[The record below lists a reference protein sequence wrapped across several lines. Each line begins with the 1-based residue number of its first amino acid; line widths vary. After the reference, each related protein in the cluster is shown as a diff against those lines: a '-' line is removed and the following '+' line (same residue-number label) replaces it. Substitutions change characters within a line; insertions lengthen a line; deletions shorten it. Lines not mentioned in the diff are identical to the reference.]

1 MHWSSLTEERS
12 VLVVTNRLGVFP
24 VSTALALKEAG
35 LVPLIALMQAKKS
48 NRRSILETI
57 SEYGLGYT
65 VERVVDTVIRKL
77 WLVGSRRKLDQ
88 IKVREVAAQD
98 WMALS
103 NLAGEMDAVAVISA
117 SFSYRFP
124 SSFIARQRVLLN
136 LHPAPLPE
144 WRGADPIYWMI
155 RKGERVFGVTL
166 HDVVDRLD
174 EGAVY
179 FAAPAFPRIRSLR
192 GFVELSLSSAI
203 RKNLGE
209 WMLSII
215 RGDVVPKVQS
225 TGSYWPLPTKKNQRK
240 LL

>member
-35 LVPLIALMQAKKS
+35 LVPVIALMQAKKS

-65 VERVVDTVIRKL
+65 VERVVDTVIRQL
-77 WLVGSRRKLDQ
+77 WLFGSRRELDQ
-88 IKVREVAAQD
+88 IKVREVATQD

-103 NLAGEMDAVAVISA
+103 NLADEIDAVAVISA

-124 SSFIARQRVLLN
+124 SSFIARQKVLLN

-155 RKGERVFGVTL
+155 RKGESVFGVSL
-166 HDVVDRLD
+166 HNVADRLD

-179 FAAPAFPRIRSLR
+179 FATPAIPRIRCLR
-192 GFVELSLSSAI
+192 CLVELSLSNAI
-203 RKNLGE
+203 RKKLGG
-209 WMLSII
+209 WISSII
-215 RGDVVPKVQS
+215 RGEVVPKVQS
-225 TGSYWPLPTKKNQRK
+225 AGTYWPLPTKENQRK